1 MGLVPSI
8 LHGPRESARHGI
20 GLLPVEEEDHD
31 QRFKTLIREFFAD
44 FMRLFFSTWTAGLD
58 CDSPEWLEQEAFPD
72 PPDGPRRM
80 MDLVVRLAVRDPAA
94 VGAGSMLALVHI
106 EIESPESA
114 APFRRRM
121 YRYNGNLRDK
131 HDLPV
136 LPIGV
141 FLKVGLDGIGI
152 DTYVETFGSLAVVT
166 FQYLYV
172 GLPALDAL
180 QYVQGDNWLGVALS
194 ALMRIPKERVA
205 WLGAEALRRLTEA
218 DVSERQRFLLAEC
231 VQAYLPMDDAQGRE
245 FDRLVNAEPY
255 AGVKAMNKT
264 VYEQGIET
272 GEVKARREMLR
283 ELAADLFG
291 TLSPETIARI
301 DSLPADRLRPLIKA
315 VPRAKSLKDLGLADE

>member
-1 MGLVPSI
+1 VD
-8 LHGPRESARHGI
+8 EQ
-20 GLLPVEEEDHD
+20 DHD

-44 FMRLFFSTWTAGLD
+44 FMRLFFSTWAAGLD

-80 MDLVVRLAVRDPAA
+80 MDMVARLPVRNLSAA
-94 VGAGSMLALVHI
+94 EAGSMLALVHV
-106 EIESPESA
+106 EIESPDSA

-121 YRYNGNLRDK
+121 YRYNGHLRDK
-131 HDLPV
+131 YDLPV

-152 DTYVETFGSLAVVT
+152 DTYVEMFGTLPVVT

-194 ALMRIPKERVA
+194 ALMRTPKERVA
-205 WLGAEALRRLTEA
+205 WLGAEALKRLTEA
-218 DVSERQRFLLAEC
+218 DVSERRRFLLAEC
-231 VQAYLPMDDAQGRE
+231 VQAYLPMDAAQRRE
-245 FDRLVNAEPY
+245 FDRLIQAEPY

-264 VYEQGIET
+264 VYEQGLEQGIER
-272 GEVKARREMLR
+272 GETKARREMLR
-283 ELAADLFG
+283 ELAADQFG
-291 TLSPETIARI
+291 PLSPDTLARI
-301 DSLPADRLRPLIKA
+301 DSLPAERLRALIKA